1 MEEHASSRS
10 EEKILPHTCCRY
22 NCRKE
27 GYILLQVTSSSFVQR
42 PVKFCN
48 ATWQLFL
55 TLTIRWTSHRLLKPH
70 TVTTTTT
77 RNHNQNQHHHHHHH
91 HHHVHDHT
99 SQECTSHRLLK
110 PHTVTTTTTR
120 NHNQNQHHHRHHHHV
135 HDHTSQECTSHRLLK
150 PHTVTTTTTRN
161 HNQNQHH
168 HHHHHHHV
176 HDHTSQECTSPERRV
191 AVATKFCTIAPSI
204 CGSSA
209 RNLLHVNLLAPRILK

>member
-135 HDHTSQECTSHRLLK
+135 HDHTSQECTS
-150 PHTVTTTTTRN
+150 
-161 HNQNQHH
+161 
-168 HHHHHHHV
+168 
-176 HDHTSQECTSPERRV
+176 PERRV